1 MTTWHEVSGKRHGH
15 PDGYPCE
22 ACDLERQLA
31 EADGVVME
39 LWGRLTKEE
48 IDIMPEE
55 SKQRVYPYLA
65 RILKEE

>member
-1 MTTWHEVSGKRHGH
+1 MSDARALQVAAKAIDSFIER
-15 PDGYPCE
+15 C
-22 ACDLERQLA
+22 ANLERQLA
-31 EADGVVME
+31 EADGVIVE

-48 IDIMPEE
+48 IDIMPEG